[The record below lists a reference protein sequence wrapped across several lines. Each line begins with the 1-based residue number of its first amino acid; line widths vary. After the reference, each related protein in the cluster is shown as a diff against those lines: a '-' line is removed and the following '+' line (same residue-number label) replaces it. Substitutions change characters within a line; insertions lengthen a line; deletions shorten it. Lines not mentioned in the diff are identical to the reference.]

1 MASGTYN
8 LNLLPHRFSI
18 GRQGENRYRKV
29 SFDVYKFVEPVFQ
42 DSADGVIFLIGVFR
56 RPDGAIY
63 NAIVEKI
70 DRNDFD
76 NVIDWYPTITET
88 YYAGEGSLQFVI
100 SKMPVTGDTTVPE
113 EYILGKSN
121 VAQVTIEESSTE
133 SGPLPPT
140 PDAPIQVT
148 VTADVDAAWVNFAA
162 TKAITL
168 ATGDGKKT
176 INLKVRDDVGNESA
190 VVTKEIILDT
200 AVPVVTITGPDK
212 SKISKV
218 ETFNVAAISFTCDVD
233 FVEYKVKVVPTTAS
247 LQDAGVVIGT
257 TNGSTNM
264 SGTGEYPDAQA
275 IDCTINAA
283 DLEAASAGDGEKI
296 IKVFVRNA
304 AGTWSVA

>member
-29 SFDVYKFVEPVFQ
+29 SFDVYKFVEPVLR
-42 DSADGVIFLIGVFR
+42 DSVDGVIFLVGVFR
-56 RPDGAIY
+56 RPDGAVY

-133 SGPLPPT
+133 SGPLPS
-140 PDAPIQVT
+140 I
-148 VTADVDAAWVNFAA
+148 F
-162 TKAITL
+162 
-168 ATGDGKKT
+168 
-176 INLKVRDDVGNESA
+176 
-190 VVTKEIILDT
+190 
-200 AVPVVTITGPDK
+200 
-212 SKISKV
+212 
-218 ETFNVAAISFTCDVD
+218 SF
-233 FVEYKVKVVPTTAS
+233 EH
-247 LQDAGVVIGT
+247 
-257 TNGSTNM
+257 
-264 SGTGEYPDAQA
+264 
-275 IDCTINAA
+275 
-283 DLEAASAGDGEKI
+283 
-296 IKVFVRNA
+296 
-304 AGTWSVA
+304 